1 MAGPAVNSG
10 PATLLSGTGFM
21 ARSRAATPLLIAIA
35 FAAGPAVAQDVI
47 ELDPITVTDAQ
58 AVERGLGT
66 TTLDLK
72 TLEEQHPGAPLD
84 TILRSVPG
92 VSVQSGGDGSGELA
106 VNIRGLQDHGRVAVT
121 IDGVRQNF
129 ARSGHGANGTFTVDQ
144 EMLREVEVTRGLGSK
159 SGAIA
164 GAVEMRMVRADDL
177 LQPDGSPGGE
187 FRLRY
192 GTLSKSPTVHG
203 AWATRLGAAT
213 DLTIAATRLDNDSY
227 VAPNGQYVDAWQ
239 LARSGLVSLGFDTEA
254 GHRFTFSA
262 DVLSQDYVQGTAAT
276 ARDTDL
282 RKRTFSAGFEL
293 VDVLGG
299 WDADGVLYRTRTQ
312 IRQTPVAGPVAN
324 TRRYRTET
332 TGLLVEADR
341 SFTFGDTWH
350 DVSLSLE
357 GFRDTVTTRDPT
369 GSLTPSGQRD
379 VWSLG
384 IEDRVDLGLATVTFG
399 LTAASY
405 KLTSDDGDVSGADLS
420 PRIGVEVPLG
430 PDVTLFASAGT
441 AFRPPT
447 LNETLVSGTHPEPAN
462 FKILPNPNLKPE
474 RAKTYEIG
482 IAYGRDDIITGG
494 DRLDLSLNLFRNNVS
509 DYIELEQF
517 GTLFDSY
524 YSYANISRARIEGV
538 EIEAHYD
545 AGAYFGSLTGQ
556 YLDGTNTVTGQTLS
570 RVAPGQLVATA
581 GLRSADRRRS
591 VGARYTVAAAKTSG
605 ELRSKSWR
613 TLDLFLTQDIG
624 ERATFNLSLNNVLDE
639 TYTPFL
645 ETQPEP
651 GFNAQASLT
660 VRF

>member
-21 ARSRAATPLLIAIA
+21 ARSRAATPLLIA
-35 FAAGPAVAQDVI
+35 FAVTAGSAVAQDVI
-47 ELDPITVTDAQ
+47 ELDPISVTDDQGSDAEPRNT
-58 AVERGLGT
+58 V
-66 TTLDLK
+66 LDRQ

-84 TILRSVPG
+84 TVLRSVPG
-92 VSVQSGGDGSGELA
+92 VSVQGGGDGSGEMA
-106 VNIRGLQDHGRVAVT
+106 VSIRGLQDQGRVAVT

-144 EMLREVEVTRGLGSK
+144 EMLREVEVTRGLGGK
-159 SGAIA
+159 AGAIA
-164 GAVEMRMVRADDL
+164 GAVEMRTVRADDL
-177 LQPDGSPGGE
+177 VQPDGSPGGE
-187 FRLRY
+187 VRLRY

-203 AWATRLGAAT
+203 AWATRLSAAA
-213 DLTIAATRLDNDSY
+213 DLTIAATRVENDSY
-227 VAPNGQYVDAWQ
+227 VAPNGQFVDAWQ

-262 DVLSQDYVQGTAAT
+262 DMLSQDYVQGTAAT

-282 RKRTFSAGFEL
+282 RKRTYSAGFEL

-299 WDADGVLYRTRTQ
+299 WTADGVLYRTRTQ
-312 IRQTPVAGPVAN
+312 IRQTPVAGPAVD

-332 TGLLVEADR
+332 TGLLVEAER
-341 SFTFGDTWH
+341 SFTFGDSWH

-369 GSLTPSGQRD
+369 GSLTPSGRRD

-384 IEDRVDLGLATVTFG
+384 IEDRVDLGMATVTFG

-405 KLTSDDGDVSGADLS
+405 KLASVDGDVSGSDLS

-447 LNETLVSGTHPEPAN
+447 LNESLVSGMHPEPAD
-462 FKILPNPNLKPE
+462 FEIRPNPNLKPE

-482 IAYGRDDIITGG
+482 ITYGRNDIITGG
-494 DRLDLSLNLFRNNVS
+494 DRLDLSLNFFRNDVRG
-509 DYIELEQF
+509 YIELERF

-524 YSYANISRARIEGV
+524 YSYANISRARVEGV
-538 EIEAHYD
+538 EIEARYD
-545 AGAYFGSLTGQ
+545 SGGFFGSLSGQ
-556 YLDGTNTVTGQTLS
+556 VLDGTNTVTGQDLS
-570 RVAPGQLVATA
+570 RLAPDQLVATA

-591 VGARYTVAAAKTSG
+591 VGARYTLAAAKTSG
-605 ELRSKSWR
+605 DLRSDSWR
-613 TLDLFLTQDIG
+613 TLDLFFTQDIG
-624 ERATFNLSLNNVLDE
+624 ERATFNLSLNNILGE

-660 VRF
+660 IRF